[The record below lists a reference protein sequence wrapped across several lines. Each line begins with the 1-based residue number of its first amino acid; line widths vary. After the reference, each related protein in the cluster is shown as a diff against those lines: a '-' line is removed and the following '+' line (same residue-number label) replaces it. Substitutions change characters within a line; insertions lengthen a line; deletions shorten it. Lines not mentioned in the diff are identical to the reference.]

1 MGTGPPY
8 GQGIN
13 SMAGMLNPQGPPY
26 QMGGNMANNSAGEA
40 YYSVTSQV
48 FLWFCD
54 DPLIN
59 MIMLMSWFSLGMAAS
74 PEMMGLGDVK
84 LTPAAKMNNKADG
97 TPKAESKSKVKKQTK
112 LILNKNGLYLS
123 ETN

>member
-26 QMGGNMANNSAGEA
+26 PMGGNMANNSAGKML
-40 YYSVTSQV
+40 YPV
-48 FLWFCD
+48 FLPKFFVF
-54 DPLIN
+54 LNGKLKNIF
-59 MIMLMSWFSLGMAAS
+59 MLVFDFLGMAAS

-84 LTPAAKMNNKADG
+84 LTPAPKMNNKADG
-97 TPKAESKSKVKKQTK
+97 TPKTESKSKVKKK
-112 LILNKNGLYLS
+112 FSVAAAEIGR
-123 ETN
+123 